1 MLHSWKKTIEL
12 LFSKQPLTLPSLC
25 HKSVT
30 TSQTDSYKVSNSTVK
45 PNLCNC
51 IKSKMTQSTEPPQQP
66 HKQGT
71 ILSWT
76 LCSGLQKERSFLWN
90 MQSFLKYAKKF
101 LRQGTLSKMY
111 RGIVEPHF
119 RYCCSVW
126 GCCGKT
132 QIDALQRLQ
141 NRAARIV
148 TNSSYHVSATGLIKR
163 LGWPTISDI
172 ILSETATI
180 MFKSTNSLAPEY
192 LSELFVKNSALNT
205 MRLRNTEADLR
216 VPLFKTANGQKS
228 ISFRGP
234 KLWNQ
239 LSSDVRLA
247 PSLSTFKRRLKDVV
261 EG

>member
-1 MLHSWKKTIEL
+1 MRNKVSRRLSERQRLSPRERSVKCTEEL
-12 LFSKQPLTLPSLC
+12 LSPTFVIVAPAKLKLMPSKET
-25 HKSVT
+25 
-30 TSQTDSYKVSNSTVK
+30 KVVSRR
-45 PNLCNC
+45 
-51 IKSKMTQSTEPPQQP
+51 E
-66 HKQGT
+66 
-71 ILSWT
+71 
-76 LCSGLQKERSFLWN
+76 
-90 MQSFLKYAKKF
+90 
-101 LRQGTLSKMY
+101 
-111 RGIVEPHF
+111 
-119 RYCCSVW
+119 
-126 GCCGKT
+126 
-132 QIDALQRLQ
+132 
-141 NRAARIV
+141 
-148 TNSSYHVSATGLIKR
+148 TNVV
-163 LGWPTISDI
+163 SDI

-247 PSLSTFKRRLKDVV
+247 PSLSTFKRRFKDVV

>member
-1 MLHSWKKTIEL
+1 MRN
-12 LFSKQPLTLPSLC
+12 
-25 HKSVT
+25 
-30 TSQTDSYKVSNSTVK
+30 KVSRA
-45 PNLCNC
+45 L
-51 IKSKMTQSTEPPQQP
+51 
-66 HKQGT
+66 G
-71 ILSWT
+71 
-76 LCSGLQKERSFLWN
+76 
-90 MQSFLKYAKKF
+90 FLKYAKKF
-101 LRQGTLSKMY
+101 LQQGTLSKMY

-148 TNSSYHVSATGLIKR
+148 TNSNSSYHVSATGLIKK

-247 PSLSTFKRRLKDVV
+247 PSLSTFKRRFKDVV